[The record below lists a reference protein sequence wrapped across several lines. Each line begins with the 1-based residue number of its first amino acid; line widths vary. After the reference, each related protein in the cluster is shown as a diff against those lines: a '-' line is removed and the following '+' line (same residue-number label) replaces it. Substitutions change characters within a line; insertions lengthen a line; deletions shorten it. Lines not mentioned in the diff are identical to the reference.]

1 VPHAKFPVEVLTPE
15 GEVFNGEVEMVS
27 TRTTLGQIGILARH
41 APLLATLE
49 PSELRLYLTDDEVL
63 RFAQSEGYIQVS
75 NNHALLLVEEARPV
89 GELDVEELRERL
101 RTAEREL
108 EEAGVDTERRSVAM
122 RDKRRWERFISLIE

>member
-1 VPHAKFPVEVLTPE
+1 
-15 GEVFNGEVEMVS
+15 
-27 TRTTLGQIGILARH
+27 
-41 APLLATLE
+41 
-49 PSELRLYLTDDEVL
+49 
-63 RFAQSEGYIQVS
+63 
-75 NNHALLLVEEARPV
+75 LVEEARPV